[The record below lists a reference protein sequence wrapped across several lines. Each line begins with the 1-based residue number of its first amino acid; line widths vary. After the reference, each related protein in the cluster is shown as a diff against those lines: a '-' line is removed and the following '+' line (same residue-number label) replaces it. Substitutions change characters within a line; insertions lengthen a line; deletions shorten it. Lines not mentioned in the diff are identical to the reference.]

1 MEKKVLFLCSQN
13 AARSQMA
20 EALMNIKCE
29 GRFIAYSAG
38 LHPALMV
45 DPFAVET
52 MKNDGI
58 DIT

>member
-1 MEKKVLFLCSQN
+1 
-13 AARSQMA
+13 MA
-20 EALMNIKCE
+20 EAILNNRCE
-29 GRFIAYSAG
+29 GKFIAYSAG

-52 MKNDGI
+52 MKNNGI